1 MVVYLPLPETEISCR
16 SGTEPYSRY
25 TLHKIH
31 TAASSQEELSL
42 ILEHS
47 GLS

>member
-1 MVVYLPLPETEISCR
+1 MVVYLPLPETEISSR
-16 SGTEPYSRY
+16 SGTEPYSR
-25 TLHKIH
+25 HKIH